1 QTLMPPLPSAINLY
15 TSQRPNAQGV
25 SMRRLFRLL
34 PALPFLTLILTA
46 ASLPTSPRPEDVGLS
61 AERLQRIHQM
71 IQRHIDAGEITGAVT
86 LVARKGQI
94 AWVDAAGVM
103 DLETKAPMKRDS
115 LFRLASMTKPVIGT
129 AMMMML
135 EEGKVSLSDP

>member
-1 QTLMPPLPSAINLY
+1 
-15 TSQRPNAQGV
+15 
-25 SMRRLFRLL
+25 MRRLLRLL
-34 PALPFLTLILTA
+34 PFAVSLCLTFTLTA
-46 ASLPTSPRPEDVGLS
+46 ASLPTSPKPEDVGLS

-71 IQRHIDAGEITGAVT
+71 IQRHIDAGDITGAVT

-115 LFRLASMTKPVIGT
+115 LFRMASMTKPVIGT
-129 AMMMML
+129 AIRL
-135 EEGKVSLSDP
+135 SSLNVM